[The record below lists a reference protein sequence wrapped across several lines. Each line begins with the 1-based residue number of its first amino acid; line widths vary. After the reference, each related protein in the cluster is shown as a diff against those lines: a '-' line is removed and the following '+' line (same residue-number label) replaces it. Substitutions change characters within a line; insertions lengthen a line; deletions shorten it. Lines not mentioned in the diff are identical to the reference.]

1 MGRGGLKDI
10 LKNIEANGGNGLV
23 NYIPPGTAKSYQL
36 VVLGKQVVA
45 VTLEGE
51 YQPRMVAE
59 RIVSQLVS
67 GEGEVEWVPFPA
79 YYPPLHL
86 MFFLPLGQRVKEKK
100 EGKTKGGKKG

>member
-1 MGRGGLKDI
+1 VDRGGLREI

-23 NYIPPGTAKSYQL
+23 NYTPPGTVKSYQI

-59 RIVSQLVS
+59 RIVSQFVS
-67 GEGEVEWVPFPA
+67 GEGEAEWVPFPA

-86 MFFLPLGQRVKEKK
+86 MFFLPFGQKVEERE
-100 EGKTKGGKKG
+100 EGKMKGGKK

>member
-1 MGRGGLKDI
+1 MKRGGLQEI
-10 LKNIEANGGNGLV
+10 LRNIEANGGNGLV
-23 NYIPPGTAKSYQL
+23 NYIPPGTSKSYQL

-59 RIVSQLVS
+59 KIVSQFVS
-67 GEGEVEWVPFPA
+67 GEGEAEWVPFPA

-86 MFFLPLGQRVKEKK
+86 MFFLPFWQKVEERE
-100 EGKTKGGKKG
+100 EREAKGGKK

>member
-1 MGRGGLKDI
+1 VKRGGLREI
-10 LKNIEANGGNGLV
+10 LRNIEANGGNGLV
-23 NYIPPGTAKSYQL
+23 NYVPPGTAKSYQL

-59 RIVSQLVS
+59 KIVSQFAS
-67 GEGEVEWVPFPA
+67 GEGEAEWVPFPA

-86 MFFLPLGQRVKEKK
+86 MFFLPFWRKGEEEEESKA
-100 EGKTKGGKKG
+100 KGGKK

>member
-1 MGRGGLKDI
+1 MKRGGLQEI
-10 LKNIEANGGNGLV
+10 LRNIEANGGNGLV

-59 RIVSQLVS
+59 KIVSQFAS
-67 GEGEVEWVPFPA
+67 GEGEAEWVPFPA

-86 MFFLPLGQRVKEKK
+86 MFFLPFGQKVEEKG
-100 EGKTKGGKKG
+100 EERTKGGKR

>member
-1 MGRGGLKDI
+1 VKRGGLREI
-10 LKNIEANGGNGLV
+10 LRNIEANGGNGLV
-23 NYIPPGTAKSYQL
+23 NYVPPGTAKSYQL

-59 RIVSQLVS
+59 KIVSQFAS
-67 GEGEVEWVPFPA
+67 GEGEAEWVPFPA

-86 MFFLPLGQRVKEKK
+86 MFFLPFWQKVE
-100 EGKTKGGKKG
+100 EEESEAKGGKK